1 MTVFDIFANM
11 GLLAG
16 DIFTA
21 IALIGTALLFIS
33 VASGRRIRKTP
44 EQIWTW
50 AVLGTFV
57 GVLCFG
63 SILLT
68 QTPAQRIG
76 FIFGWSPSLVGGLL
90 ALAVGLL
97 GMSAALSLARR
108 G

>member
-1 MTVFDIFANM
+1 M
-11 GLLAG
+11 
-16 DIFTA
+16 
-21 IALIGTALLFIS
+21 
-33 VASGRRIRKTP
+33 RKTP

-76 FIFGWSPSLVGGLL
+76 FIFGWSPSLVGGML